1 MLSAGTERENEVRK
15 QPAGSGRGKEMK
27 KDVKIE
33 GTDSRIC

>member
-1 MLSAGTERENEVRK
+1 MLSAGTEREKEVRR

-33 GTDSRIC
+33 GTNLRIY